1 MTIRHLRTFVIVF
14 QKESITKASEIL
26 HVSQPSVSLAIQE
39 LENYYHIRLFD
50 RIGKRLSITEQG
62 KWLYDYALHIV
73 SMFDEMET
81 EVKTWNN
88 KGTLR
93 IGSSITIG
101 NFILPQLI
109 EEFQKRYREVEI
121 KVSVC
126 NTKTIEQYILNNE
139 VDLALIEGKTEYE
152 QIQMEHLMED
162 PLCLI
167 CAANSELVKQEKIS
181 LIDLE
186 RYPMIL
192 RERGSAVR
200 EMIEE
205 SLGYHQIH
213 HRVIWESVSTQAI
226 IRAVAKKLGISILPY
241 LLVRDELA
249 RGLVRSSCKWK
260 NFICLGNFRL
270 RIIRKSISRLQRKDL
285 WNCVKKKY
293 QWYSVRRKGYEV
305 FVSVDQTSIF
315 TL

>member
-226 IRAVAKKLGISILPY
+226 IRAVAKKLGMSILPY
-241 LLVRDELA
+241 L
-249 RGLVRSSCKWK
+249 W
-260 NFICLGNFRL
+260 
-270 RIIRKSISRLQRKDL
+270 
-285 WNCVKKKY
+285 
-293 QWYSVRRKGYEV
+293 
-305 FVSVDQTSIF
+305 
-315 TL
+315 

>member
-1 MTIRHLRTFVIVF
+1 
-14 QKESITKASEIL
+14 
-26 HVSQPSVSLAIQE
+26 
-39 LENYYHIRLFD
+39 
-50 RIGKRLSITEQG
+50 
-62 KWLYDYALHIV
+62 
-73 SMFDEMET
+73 MET

-181 LIDLE
+181 LIE
-186 RYPMIL
+186 F
-192 RERGSAVR
+192 GK
-200 EMIEE
+200 
-205 SLGYHQIH
+205 G
-213 HRVIWESVSTQAI
+213 
-226 IRAVAKKLGISILPY
+226 IR
-241 LLVRDELA
+241 
-249 RGLVRSSCKWK
+249 
-260 NFICLGNFRL
+260 
-270 RIIRKSISRLQRKDL
+270 
-285 WNCVKKKY
+285 
-293 QWYSVRRKGYEV
+293 
-305 FVSVDQTSIF
+305 
-315 TL
+315 

>member
-1 MTIRHLRTFVIVF
+1 
-14 QKESITKASEIL
+14 
-26 HVSQPSVSLAIQE
+26 
-39 LENYYHIRLFD
+39 
-50 RIGKRLSITEQG
+50 
-62 KWLYDYALHIV
+62 
-73 SMFDEMET
+73 MFDEMET

-167 CAANSELVKQEKIS
+167 CAANCKARKDFLDRFGKVSDDFKGTG
-181 LIDLE
+181 E
-186 RYPMIL
+186 RCAGND
-192 RERGSAVR
+192 RG
-200 EMIEE
+200 
-205 SLGYHQIH
+205 
-213 HRVIWESVSTQAI
+213 
-226 IRAVAKKLGISILPY
+226 KLGISSDSSQSDLGECQY
-241 LLVRDELA
+241 A
-249 RGLVRSSCKWK
+249 GNHSSCGKK
-260 NFICLGNFRL
+260 IGDIHFA
-270 RIIRKSISRLQRKDL
+270 ISFG
-285 WNCVKKKY
+285 
-293 QWYSVRRKGYEV
+293 KG
-305 FVSVDQTSIF
+305 
-315 TL
+315 

>member
-249 RGLVRSSCKWK
+249 RGLVKQLQVEEFHLSRQ
-260 NFICLGNFRL
+260 F
-270 RIIRKSISRLQRKDL
+270 SIAYH
-285 WNCVKKKY
+285 KKK
-293 QWYSVRRKGYEV
+293 
-305 FVSVDQTSIF
+305 VSHACSERIYGIV
-315 TL
+315 

>member
-73 SMFDEMET
+73 SMFD
-81 EVKTWNN
+81 
-88 KGTLR
+88 
-93 IGSSITIG
+93 
-101 NFILPQLI
+101 
-109 EEFQKRYREVEI
+109 
-121 KVSVC
+121 
-126 NTKTIEQYILNNE
+126 TKTIEQYILNNE

-249 RGLVRSSCKWK
+249 RGLVKQLQVEEFHLSRQ
-260 NFICLGNFRL
+260 F
-270 RIIRKSISRLQRKDL
+270 SIAYH
-285 WNCVKKKY
+285 KKKY
-293 QWYSVRRKGYEV
+293 LTPAAKGFMELCKEKIPMV
-305 FVSVDQTSIF
+305 FCEEERV
-315 TL
+315 

>member
-192 RERGSAVR
+192 TGERCAGNDR
-200 EMIEE
+200 
-205 SLGYHQIH
+205 G
-213 HRVIWESVSTQAI
+213 
-226 IRAVAKKLGISILPY
+226 KLGISSDSSQSDLGECQY
-241 LLVRDELA
+241 A
-249 RGLVRSSCKWK
+249 GNYSSCGKK
-260 NFICLGNFRL
+260 IGDVHFA
-270 RIIRKSISRLQRKDL
+270 ISFG
-285 WNCVKKKY
+285 
-293 QWYSVRRKGYEV
+293 KG
-305 FVSVDQTSIF
+305 
-315 TL
+315 

>member
-126 NTKTIEQYILNNE
+126 NTKTIEQYILNE
-139 VDLALIEGKTEYE
+139 TDLAAIQKLRDEKYATWEWNYGRSPSYNLKRERKFPAGLVTAYLQVQAGHIQSVRFFGDFFGNQNLSQLE
-152 QIQMEHLMED
+152 QAMRHL
-162 PLCLI
+162 PLDNQLPVLLARLHPERYMKGI
-167 CAANSELVKQEKIS
+167 AADEVAS
-181 LIDLE
+181 LILNE
-186 RYPMIL
+186 
-192 RERGSAVR
+192 
-200 EMIEE
+200 
-205 SLGYHQIH
+205 
-213 HRVIWESVSTQAI
+213 
-226 IRAVAKKLGISILPY
+226 
-241 LLVRDELA
+241 
-249 RGLVRSSCKWK
+249 
-260 NFICLGNFRL
+260 
-270 RIIRKSISRLQRKDL
+270 
-285 WNCVKKKY
+285 
-293 QWYSVRRKGYEV
+293 
-305 FVSVDQTSIF
+305 
-315 TL
+315 

>member
-1 MTIRHLRTFVIVF
+1 MIIRHLRTFVIVF

-249 RGLVRSSCKWK
+249 RGLVKQLQVEEFHLSRQ
-260 NFICLGNFRL
+260 F
-270 RIIRKSISRLQRKDL
+270 SIAYH
-285 WNCVKKKY
+285 KKKY
-293 QWYSVRRKGYEV
+293 LTPAAKGFMELCKEKIPMV
-305 FVSVDQTSIF
+305 FCEEERV
-315 TL
+315 

>member
-62 KWLYDYALHIV
+62 KWLYDYVLHIV

-167 CAANSELVKQEKIS
+167 CAANSELVK
-181 LIDLE
+181 
-186 RYPMIL
+186 
-192 RERGSAVR
+192 
-200 EMIEE
+200 
-205 SLGYHQIH
+205 
-213 HRVIWESVSTQAI
+213 
-226 IRAVAKKLGISILPY
+226 
-241 LLVRDELA
+241 
-249 RGLVRSSCKWK
+249 
-260 NFICLGNFRL
+260 
-270 RIIRKSISRLQRKDL
+270 
-285 WNCVKKKY
+285 
-293 QWYSVRRKGYEV
+293 
-305 FVSVDQTSIF
+305 
-315 TL
+315 

>member
-1 MTIRHLRTFVIVF
+1 M
-14 QKESITKASEIL
+14 
-26 HVSQPSVSLAIQE
+26 SLAIQE

-226 IRAVAKKLGISILPY
+226 IRAVAKKLGMSILPY

-249 RGLVRSSCKWK
+249 RGLVKQLQVEEFHLSRQ
-260 NFICLGNFRL
+260 F
-270 RIIRKSISRLQRKDL
+270 SIAYH
-285 WNCVKKKY
+285 KKKY
-293 QWYSVRRKGYEV
+293 LTPAAKGFMELCKEKIPMV
-305 FVSVDQTSIF
+305 FCEEERV
-315 TL
+315 

>member
-14 QKESITKASEIL
+14 QKGSITKASDIL
-26 HVSQPSVSLAIQE
+26 HVSQPSVTLTIQE
-39 LENYYHIRLFD
+39 LENYYHLRLFD
-50 RIGKRLSITEQG
+50 RIGKRLFITEQG
-62 KWLYDYALHIV
+62 RWLYDYAVHIV

-109 EEFQKRYREVEI
+109 SDFQKRYKEVEL

-126 NTKTIEQYILNNE
+126 NTKTIEQYVLDNQ
-139 VDLALIEGKTEYE
+139 VDLALIEGKSEYSQICME
-152 QIQMEHLMED
+152 QMMED

-167 CAANSELVKQEKIS
+167 CAADSELAKQDSIP
-181 LIDLE
+181 LADLGK
-186 RYPMIL
+186 YPMIL

-213 HRVIWESVSTQAI
+213 HKVMWESISTQAI
-226 IRAVAKKLGISILPY
+226 IRAVAKNLGISILPY
-241 LLVRDELA
+241 LLVRDELMGGTVKQL
-249 RGLVRSSCKWK
+249 RVEGLHLFRQFSIAYHEKKYLTVAAK
-260 NFICLGNFRL
+260 NFMELCKEKIPLVLCGEE
-270 RIIRKSISRLQRKDL
+270 DL
-285 WNCVKKKY
+285 
-293 QWYSVRRKGYEV
+293 
-305 FVSVDQTSIF
+305 
-315 TL
+315 

>member
-126 NTKTIEQYILNNE
+126 NTKTIEQYILNNQ

-241 LLVRDELA
+241 LLVRDELQ
-249 RGLVRSSCKWK
+249 GDWSSSCKWK